1 LPGEVTLA
9 THNAAEGGSPMS
21 SSAAARRGA
30 PIITVAQLDK
40 LYKTH
45 EGDTIEALRNVSF
58 DISDGEFITVVGPS
72 GCGKSTLLKI
82 LAGILRRTAGDV
94 RLRGKA
100 IDGPS
105 REVGVVFQAPVLLPW
120 RNVLQNVMLPV
131 ELQKR
136 DRVAF
141 ETRARD
147 YLKLVGLQGFEQKY
161 PGELSGGMQQRVGIC
176 RALVHDPAFLLM
188 DEPFGALDAM
198 TRETMNLELLRIWDE
213 SRKTVL
219 LVTHSIPEAVF
230 LADRVIV
237 MSPRPGRISEIIA
250 VDLPRPRRLSMINSQ
265 HFGDYVEQI
274 RRHFQSQGGLDA

>member
-1 LPGEVTLA
+1 MAQPVRALDIDPGA
-9 THNAAEGGSPMS
+9 PP
-21 SSAAARRGA
+21 AAADA
-30 PIITVAQLDK
+30 ATIISVTGLNK
-40 LYKTH
+40 LYKTA
-45 EGDTIEALRNVSF
+45 EGADIEALKNVSF
-58 DISDGEFITVVGPS
+58 EMRNGEFITVVGPS

-82 LAGILRRTAGDV
+82 LAGILRRSSGDV
-94 RLRGKA
+94 RLRGKP

-120 RNVLQNVMLPV
+120 RTVLQNVMLPI
-131 ELQKR
+131 ELQGR
-136 DRVAF
+136 DRAAY
-141 ETRARD
+141 EAKARD
-147 YLKLVGLQGFEQKY
+147 YLRLVGLAGFERKF
-161 PGELSGGMQQRVGIC
+161 PNELSGGMQQRVGIC

-198 TRETMNLELLRIWDE
+198 TRESMNLELLRIWDA

-250 VDLPRPRRLSMINSQ
+250 VDLPRPRALSVINSAR
-265 HFGDYVEQI
+265 FGGYVEAI
-274 RRHFQSQGGLDA
+274 RRHFQAQGGLDG

>member
-1 LPGEVTLA
+1 VNLA
-9 THNAAEGGSPMS
+9 EKVN
-21 SSAAARRGA
+21 SSAPSSHAA
-30 PIITVAQLDK
+30 PMIVTVSQLDK
-40 LYKTH
+40 LYQTLQ
-45 EGDTIEALRNVSF
+45 GDRIEALRNVSF

-82 LAGILRRTAGDV
+82 LAGILRRTSGDV
-94 RLRGKA
+94 RLRGKS

-136 DRVAF
+136 DYREF
-141 ETRARD
+141 EIRAKA
-147 YLKLVGLQGFEQKY
+147 YIKLVGLEGFEQKY

-198 TRETMNLELLRIWDE
+198 TRELMNIELLRIWDE

-230 LADRVIV
+230 LADRIIV
-237 MSPRPGRISEIIA
+237 MSPRPGRISEIIK
-250 VDLPRPRRLSMINSQ
+250 VDLPRPRGLSLINSAP
-265 HFGDYVEQI
+265 FGHYVETI
-274 RRHFQSQGGLDA
+274 RRHFNSQGLDS

>member
-1 LPGEVTLA
+1 LTGEI
-9 THNAAEGGSPMS
+9 AA
-21 SSAAARRGA
+21 SSAPASRAA
-30 PIITVAQLDK
+30 PMIITVSRLNK
-40 LYKTH
+40 LYKTL
-45 EGDTIEALRNVSF
+45 EGDPIEALRNVSF

-82 LAGILRRTAGDV
+82 LAGILRRSSGEV
-94 RLRGKA
+94 RLRGKS

-105 REVGVVFQAPVLLPW
+105 RDVGVVFQSPVLLPW
-120 RNVLQNVMLPV
+120 RTVLQNVMLPI

-136 DRVAF
+136 DRVEYEA
-141 ETRARD
+141 RAKA
-147 YLKLVGLQGFEQKY
+147 YIKLVGLQGFEQKY

-198 TRETMNLELLRIWDE
+198 TRELMNIELLRIWDE

-230 LADRVIV
+230 LADRIIV
-237 MSPRPGRISEIIA
+237 MSPRPGRITEIIK
-250 VDLPRPRRLSMINSQ
+250 VDLPRPRGLAMINSAP
-265 HFGDYVEQI
+265 FGRYVEAI
-274 RRHFQSQGGLDA
+274 RRHFNSQGLDS